1 MRKIRL
7 ISSTLLLMISFLLI
21 LPSITESASEVY
33 RIPIED
39 TVEKGLYAFLER
51 AIEEAEAAGAQTIIF
66 DIDTP
71 GGLVDSASNISELL
85 DNTPLKTIAF
95 INNEALSAGAFI
107 ALHAD
112 EIYMVPSGLIGA
124 AGVIESS
131 GNAADL
137 KAQSAWITAMKSAAE
152 SSGRDPKYAIAMA
165 NKEINMP
172 EYRAPTGK
180 FLTLSANEALE
191 VEYSEG
197 TVSSYEDLLATLNL
211 SDSQTVDVNETL
223 AEEVARFITN
233 PFIVPI
239 LLSIASLGL
248 IVELYS
254 PGFGIAG
261 TMGLTA
267 IGLFFF
273 GHLVAGLAGLESIIL
288 FIIGIVLIFAEF
300 FLPGGI
306 AGIIG
311 LALII
316 GSILLAGGNVV
327 NMGISIFIALIVA
340 ILGMVIIVKF
350 FGKKINM
357 FNKMI
362 LMDAT
367 DTEHGYVSNVN
378 RVELLGKLGK
388 SMTPLRPSGT
398 IMLEGER
405 IDAVTEGGYVD
416 AGKIVKVIKVEGS
429 RIVVREAWE
438 EEEIK

>member
-429 RIVVREAWE
+429 RIVVREARE

>member
-1 MRKIRL
+1 MRRMRL
-7 ISSTLLLMISFLLI
+7 ISGTLLLLLSFLLI

-33 RIPIED
+33 RVPLED
-39 TVEKGLYAFLER
+39 SVEKGLYAFLER

-66 DIDTP
+66 EIDTP
-71 GGLVDSASNISELL
+71 GGVVDSASRITKLL

-124 AGVIESS
+124 AGIIDSA

-152 SSGRDPKYAIAMA
+152 SSDRDPKYAIAMA
-165 NKEINMP
+165 NKEVHMP
-172 EYRAPTGK
+172 EFRAPTGE
-180 FLTLSANEALE
+180 FLTLSANEAYE
-191 VEYSEG
+191 VKYSEG

-211 SDSQTVDVNETL
+211 SDSQTVDVEETL

-267 IGLFFF
+267 IALFFF

-311 LALII
+311 LALVI

-327 NMGISIFIALIVA
+327 SMGISILIALIVA

-350 FGKKINM
+350 FGKKINL

-362 LMDAT
+362 LRDT
-367 DTEHGYVSNVN
+367 TSTEHGYVSNVN
-378 RVELLGKLGK
+378 RLELIGMLGK

-398 IMLEGER
+398 IMLVGER
-405 IDAVTEGGYVD
+405 IDAVTEGGYID
-416 AGKIVKVIKVEGS
+416 AGKVVKIIKVEGS
-429 RIVVREAWE
+429 RIVVREAKE
-438 EEEIK
+438 EEEVE

>member
-1 MRKIRL
+1 MRRMRL
-7 ISSTLLLMISFLLI
+7 ISGTLLLLLSFLLI
-21 LPSITESASEVY
+21 LPSISESASEVY
-33 RIPIED
+33 RVPLED

-51 AIEEAEAAGAQTIIF
+51 AIKEAEAAGAKTIIF

-71 GGLVDSASNISELL
+71 GGLVDSASSITELL
-85 DNTPLKTIAF
+85 DNTPLKTVAF

-124 AGVIESS
+124 AGVIDSA

-152 SSGRDPKYAIAMA
+152 SSKRNPKYAIAMA
-165 NKEINMP
+165 NKEIHMP
-172 EYRAPTGK
+172 EYRAPAGE

-191 VEYSEG
+191 VGYSEG
-197 TVSSYEDLLATLNL
+197 TVSSYDDLLATLDL
-211 SDSQTVDVNETL
+211 SDSQTVDVEETL

-267 IGLFFF
+267 IALFFF

-288 FIIGIVLIFAEF
+288 FVVGLVLIFAEF
-300 FLPGGI
+300 VLPGGI

-311 LALII
+311 LALVI

-327 NMGISIFIALIVA
+327 SMGISILIALIVA

-350 FGKKINM
+350 FGKKINV

-362 LMDAT
+362 LRDT
-367 DTEHGYVSNVN
+367 TSTEHGYVSNVN
-378 RVELLGKLGK
+378 RNELIGMLGK

-398 IMLEGER
+398 IMLVGER
-405 IDAVTEGGYVD
+405 IDAVTEGGYID
-416 AGKIVKVIKVEGS
+416 AGKVVKIIKVEGS
-429 RIVVREAWE
+429 RIVVREAKE
-438 EEEIK
+438 EEEVE

>member
-152 SSGRDPKYAIAMA
+152 SSNRDPKYAIAMA

-172 EYRAPTGK
+172 EFRAPTGE

-362 LMDAT
+362 LTDAT

-416 AGKIVKVIKVEGS
+416 SGKVVKVIKVEGS
-429 RIVVREAWE
+429 RIVVREARE
-438 EEEIK
+438 EEEVK

>member
-7 ISSTLLLMISFLLI
+7 ISSTLLLLISFLLI

-51 AIEEAEAAGAQTIIF
+51 AVKEAEAAGAQTIIF

-71 GGLVDSASNISELL
+71 GGLVDSASNITKLL

-172 EYRAPTGK
+172 EFRAPTGE

-429 RIVVREAWE
+429 RIVVREARE

>member
-33 RIPIED
+33 RVPLED

-51 AIEEAEAAGAQTIIF
+51 AIKEAEAAGAQTIIF

-71 GGLVDSASNISELL
+71 GGLVDSASSITKLL
-85 DNTPLKTIAF
+85 DNTPLKTVAF

-152 SSGRDPKYAIAMA
+152 SSGRDPQYAIAMA
-165 NKEINMP
+165 NKEINLP
-172 EYRAPTGK
+172 KYRAPTGE
-180 FLTLSANEALE
+180 FLTLSASEAVE
-191 VEYSEG
+191 VGYSEG
-197 TVSSYEDLLATLNL
+197 TVSSYEDLLATMNL

-261 TMGLTA
+261 SMGLLA
-267 IGLFFF
+267 IALFFF
-273 GHLVAGLAGLESIIL
+273 GHLVAGLAGFESII
-288 FIIGIVLIFAEF
+288 FFVIGLGLLFAEF

-362 LMDAT
+362 LTDAT
-367 DTEHGYVSNVN
+367 DTEHGYVSNIN

-416 AGKIVKVIKVEGS
+416 AGKIMKVIKVEGS
-429 RIVVREAWE
+429 RIVVREARE
-438 EEEIK
+438 EEEVK

>member
-1 MRKIRL
+1 MRRMRL
-7 ISSTLLLMISFLLI
+7 ISGTLLLLLSFLLI
-21 LPSITESASEVY
+21 LPSISESASEVY
-33 RIPIED
+33 RVPIED

-51 AIEEAEAAGAQTIIF
+51 AIEEAETAGAHTIIF

-71 GGLVDSASNISELL
+71 GGLVDSASSITELL
-85 DNTPLKTIAF
+85 DNTPLKTVAF

-124 AGVIESS
+124 AGVIDSA

-165 NKEINMP
+165 NKEIHMP
-172 EYRAPTGK
+172 EYRAPSGE
-180 FLTLSANEALE
+180 FLTLSANEAVE
-191 VEYSEG
+191 VGYSEG

-211 SDSQTVDVNETL
+211 SDSQTVDVEETL

-267 IGLFFF
+267 IALFFF

-288 FIIGIVLIFAEF
+288 FIVGIILIFAEF

-311 LALII
+311 LALVI

-327 NMGISIFIALIVA
+327 NMGISILIALVVA

-350 FGKKINM
+350 FGKKINL
-357 FNKMI
+357 FNNMI
-362 LMDAT
+362 LR
-367 DTEHGYVSNVN
+367 DTTSTERGYVSNVN
-378 RVELLGKLGK
+378 RLELIGMLGK

-398 IMLEGER
+398 IMLVGER
-405 IDAVTEGGYVD
+405 IDAVTEGGYID
-416 AGKIVKVIKVEGS
+416 AGKVVKIIKVEGS
-429 RIVVREAWE
+429 RIVVREAKE
-438 EEEIK
+438 EEEVE